1 MSLPRQ
7 TWIPKP
13 VDEPTDSASFASQAQ
28 PSIRQLSL
36 RMPLTS
42 SSLSNCLSR
51 DEQKRK
57 KMAHLQTKLTSFINS
72 LAVANLDTT
81 PTLYRTDSAAS
92 FASDSTCDET
102 ELQPWKE
109 GHKRRSSEQDEVRRK
124 REELAEKNRRASDAA
139 WREFWP

>member
-1 MSLPRQ
+1 
-7 TWIPKP
+7 
-13 VDEPTDSASFASQAQ
+13 
-28 PSIRQLSL
+28 
-36 RMPLTS
+36 
-42 SSLSNCLSR
+42 
-51 DEQKRK
+51 
-57 KMAHLQTKLTSFINS
+57 MAHLQTKLTSFINS